1 MSKANDENKDSG
13 DYSGDYRGEYDDRVG
28 EILTSALDFFNI
40 QGCQKEEVINS
51 IKNDECAVKL
61 INKFCEDNED
71 CLFLIN
77 EKECIKVFGSILD
90 IFKKRRYEKFLIIYK
105 TPQQKI
111 LYLEM
116 NSDAEN
122 VIRRFLEIFF
132 SNFMNNNEDINS
144 STLLKEMKKKFN
156 NFLLNLRII
165 YGEIEEKLTLPYLP
179 SEVKEENVN
188 TLEEYLIHFIKC
200 YHVILRNFMNYKKR
214 DYENCGEFLN
224 YLKSKNEDI
233 NFLYNEIDK
242 ESFKKIINI
251 ILEKKKNSSYKNII
265 ENIKNEIIDHKSEV
279 ADLYTHLKPVIHFLQ
294 KLESSRQ
301 DDIERKKDFIMPIVH
316 SLSKSVDK
324 SNYLI
329 KNCKF
334 VFNFLSKVL
343 INTCNQ
349 NINTPEII
357 NSIYNCVDVLKGK
370 LYATLNFLLHFL
382 YLFKLYK
389 GKSKKLQSLHEINV
403 FFGKASALHNDRAKI
418 SDQTT
423 IQTSNKIVDQSNKES
438 TETNNEIEEECIYF
452 PSVSLYMYKLRLL
465 IDYLKIYQTY
475 MKLEKIEIPGEKG
488 KKLTEEIHNIC
499 RDFNIINEIFLDIN
513 HEILNEEETIFINK
527 YNSFESKVK
536 ELNKRLICVF
546 VYSFDNDLKKNIK
559 LLNSFL
565 ILRDIHAIEV
575 ELVRH
580 TLLLCQDLK
589 KEFVLVDNL
598 FIKNAT
604 IIENNKKVFLENS
617 FEAANVRKVDGI
629 DERDI
634 NGEEGEGRLSGSGED
649 SKVKVLS
656 TQYKEDLEENL
667 KQLNINRNSP
677 LFCEVVNLFTSL
689 LKRVEQQYFPL
700 RKIMKTLKIQNEKSD
715 EINSIYRNISEKISK
730 YISDVSK
737 EWFRETID
745 VVNNFLNENIFKIR
759 GDMFYVNFHPYIFM
773 FINNIKNFFLNN
785 LSVNDDCLNIYNKA
799 NTFKKFINI
808 LNSITKKY
816 NNVISKTL
824 DVEKE
829 LFEEKLV
836 AIKKT
841 LLRGVREL
849 KWTENHIYEYI
860 EIVDKDMSEIYNN
873 ISTLHSNIVSIL
885 NLTNSWIKKPIIEKR
900 KKHEDIYSYLN
911 TYKNNLSVLRG
922 KLSEDFK
929 SINMYIKQSYDILK
943 IKKNNSMW
951 KNYLK
956 FLNNIIIDK
965 LIELTNFLFNN
976 LYDVMKC
983 TKKDEQIFIIKI
995 NFIGNKLN
1003 MDLKLTSK
1011 KAFSVTS
1018 IFYKWIDDFMNLCSG
1033 IRRIDIKSGD
1043 YINEILLS
1051 LSVNHNKN
1059 KIKIFF
1065 ENTIEKCYKYLE
1077 SLKKY
1082 EHVWNIDIKK
1092 EFLLFKQ
1099 KNEIL
1104 LYPNYFEY
1112 NNNFQDSLKLMN
1124 INILHSF
1131 PNVVVYKKLII
1142 SLKEELVTFYH
1153 LKTYE
1158 SINFVF
1164 FYSENLVEKLINFT
1178 KQNISLYSEYLQ
1190 NFVKDAIYAINSF
1203 YENVI
1208 SNLNEI
1214 AVVEF
1219 FAKKEDGNGKNTASK
1234 RSVRSSDQSAES
1246 GPRSSISDISNVG
1259 VGVDGGAENTTEGRE
1274 KKEGVP
1280 KNDASVSENRQ
1291 SEIMNK
1297 NKDVFYNL
1305 MRNLRSVK
1313 LSRKIIPLIFQKL
1326 KEIMENLKDL
1336 DIVTKYNEVLDNIEK
1351 NKEKVEI
1358 HYNEIKEKILKYK
1371 NNEIKNI
1378 KMEIKYFKEELS
1390 KLKRHIFSNIPSS
1403 SKDIYCNP
1411 YEKLNEFRK
1420 SYEIYKDKQRY
1431 HNELEILFEIDI
1443 TVFNELDEI
1452 DIKLRDLKHLWDLVN
1467 CIIYFLEEE
1476 KKKLWKDIDVNSNI
1490 YIIDFILLY
1499 IRKNFFELKHLPI
1512 YEYIIKELKKLSS
1525 ILPLLVDLNNDCIF
1539 DRHWNIIINISGSV
1553 NNLYSKRR
1561 GLDNSNNSIL
1571 SASFNSKSGE
1581 DVVQVSGEM
1590 RSGAEDRGGASAGE
1604 LNNDELNR
1612 GGANNNETSSG
1623 VGYSYEVDEETHNSG
1638 GGMKS
1643 EEAQGVEGSHLSSRE
1658 GVNRTNSISRTNNT
1672 DSSDSGVSNK
1682 NFKIKYKELTMQGF
1696 FDLRLYKH
1704 VDAVHDV
1711 IEQAKKEKKIENKI
1725 KEINMIWKQMNF
1737 EFLKKQSYIQISN
1750 MDMILEI
1757 VDMHTSEIL
1766 FFINQKKY
1774 ILFIQETILN
1784 TQENLKKIDEV
1795 INIWRKFLNKF
1806 ERLQP
1811 IYLNSEDI
1819 HSQLPQESKMFFNI
1833 ENEYKDIIN
1842 NAYEQK
1848 NVLQVCLN
1856 EDLFYLL
1863 CKFFKNIELCE
1874 KALNDYL
1881 DQKKKTFPRFYF
1893 LSNIALLDILSNG
1906 KNPLKILP
1914 YINDVFNAIKT
1925 IEFRKENG
1933 DNSVGEVSYEQNKP
1947 FDADDG
1953 TIVVHE
1959 KESKS
1964 GEYKEYIAKGVYSI
1978 ENEHLEFLTEL
1989 NLKGNVENYLK
2000 DLENHLKITIRSI
2013 LENAKISSEILDEQN
2028 RDETMITNYISQV
2041 VCTCNQIIV
2050 TEEINKCFDEL
2061 ENGNESAFIDYKKL
2075 LIERINKLIKLV
2087 EKTEDYNI
2095 RTKLLSLIILDV
2107 HTRDV
2112 IISFIKK
2119 KISDSTSFDWQAQLK
2134 YYWMYDKK
2142 INNYTCEI
2150 KICDFKTKYL
2160 YEYIGNSG
2168 KLVITPLTDKCYI
2181 TLTQA
2186 LNLILGGAPA
2196 GPAGTGKTETTK
2208 DLSKAIGIAIFI
2220 FNCSN
2225 QMNYFNMSQI
2235 CIGLSQTGAWGC
2247 FDEFNRISIEVLSV
2261 VSTQIKCIFDAIK
2274 EKKTVFHF
2282 IDDEI
2287 VLKKTCGFFI
2297 TMNPGYAGRTELPEN
2312 LKNLFRSCSM
2322 IVPDIKFICENMLM
2336 SFGFIKANK
2345 LSYKFVELYQLCKE
2359 LLQKNIHYDWGLRA
2373 VKVVLIQAGNLKRK
2387 YSNFDEDVILMK
2399 ALKDFNIPKITHEDI
2414 PIFLGLINDLFPNV
2428 DCNIFKEEENNSQQN
2443 GDRHYKS
2450 NNPEQSYQ
2458 NISNNSSS
2466 TNQQN
2471 FSNIKKNDMSNNPLF
2486 ENNSTVVKDSKIA
2499 APEDLQH
2506 NADVVI
2512 KKDMKNEYLDS
2523 STNGAKDIKNEEE
2536 KHIYSFD
2543 DAIKI
2548 CIKEANLQI
2557 DDNFILKVK
2566 QLKDLMDVRHCVFIL
2581 GVDGSGKSS
2590 VIEMLIKSLNKI
2602 NESCLYEVINP
2613 KSIESYELYGY
2624 LTKNNE
2630 WVDGALS
2637 SIMRKMSRNI
2647 FPYNENIKHKIT
2659 LLDGNI
2665 DAEWIE
2671 SMNTVMDDNKVLTLV
2686 SNERIPFTKEMHL
2699 FFEITNMKYASPA
2712 TVSRGGVLYI
2722 NKGDISYKLF
2732 ISSWIN
2738 LLSNNIAK
2746 TEFYYLFNIFYTQNI
2761 EMLRKQCKFA
2771 FELSNLDIVKSIC
2784 NYIDYFLFKYEKYIN
2799 EVIKKI
2805 ENKQNEE
2812 NNFLNSEELNEEL
2825 SSSSTL
2831 KKDKDIADTE
2841 GGAEEP
2847 GGIDKRKKRNEQKNG
2862 QKNEKKVPL
2871 KDELVEENATQSSS
2885 NNNNNS
2891 RSNGGKNRGTLSG
2904 ENSTNTK
2911 ESALNS
2917 EDKNIINKIN
2927 YNYEIL
2933 KDYYNCFFMNAY
2945 MWVLNNLIVDDK
2957 IMNAKNT
2964 FSNNIK
2970 TNLKVKMG
2978 NDYCC
2983 NYIYNIY
2990 ENSWKHLSEYLD
3002 EDILYLQNLKWQSSE
3017 YDNDTKGYEDSQVT
3031 AEEEVD
3037 EGDEGDT
3044 DDQLGEQLVGQSD
3057 EQMDEK
3063 TNGEYS
3069 EEKEKRKRKK
3079 MKKNNKKKQQKKKKK
3094 KKSINNY
3101 IENMLPHNYDEIY
3114 INTIELIRIEK
3125 MIKYSLE
3132 RNKPILV
3139 YGNNGTGKTKC
3150 IKNNINMNIE
3160 KFTHTIISVNYYTN
3174 SFALQKIIENNVE
3187 KRNTRT
3193 YGPPNQKKHIFFL
3206 EDLNI
3211 TAKDN
3216 CDTQQTLE
3224 FLRQLLTYKLIYDR
3238 ESLDEKKF
3246 IHDILFIGTIN
3257 NNTNK
3262 FIDKRIQNKFN
3273 IINIDDISFKTFEN
3287 IYKIILKQ
3295 HLLKFDDTIKG
3306 LLNNMISFSY
3316 DLYSN
3321 ITENISFNLSNF
3333 APHYLFNLNDIHTVF
3348 YNIIK
3353 STNPDIYNNRFKMLM
3368 ILFHETQHAYIN
3380 KLISNEH
3387 INIFTQIFNKLVQQY
3402 FPFFKDDFEKH
3413 RLIFDSP
3420 SEKERVNSL
3429 SNQFIPLTS
3438 YNGKSSMGVVTEGE
3452 EADEGVA
3459 QEDIGTD
3466 NLGISSNNIINGGIT
3481 GSGSDCGSDR
3491 ASEKGKNKDVRGNGN
3506 PRLQVGNYETSKGMN
3521 SSTNKGVEREKSS
3534 GIYDLSKN
3542 IFTSFISVRNGLDK
3556 MYLNVKKF
3564 YILKEVLS
3572 EKLNEYNSTHVELP
3586 LVLFDYAIIQICK
3599 MCRILDFNVS
3609 HLMLIGF
3616 GGSGKQS
3623 LVKLSI
3629 FINSLNLLSI
3639 STNNNYD
3646 VNNFKADMQEF
3657 HLKCAI
3663 KPGNVHVLL
3672 LKEKDISDSFLPY
3685 INDLTSTG
3693 LCNDLFSKDEYLG
3706 IFSSIR
3712 NQIKYLNIGESNE
3725 DVFNYYISK
3734 IRKNFK
3740 IAITHSPISNLYR
3753 DRLIKFPSF
3762 LSNFCFIY
3770 FLPWPYEA
3778 LVNVSNRFLNDVEI
3792 NKELKKNICE
3802 HMAYVHTSTNEMNK
3816 KYLEKKNRY
3825 NYVIPKTFLEYI
3837 YFYKNLL
3844 HVKNHEIDKSVE
3856 RLNKGLLAL
3865 TSTRENVQVLKK
3877 EIEIKIT
3884 NIEEKKIEVND
3895 ILNKVKEA
3903 TEVTNKEQQIVNE
3916 EKKKTEV
3923 FTKEAIEIQ
3932 VKADKELSE
3941 ALPIMNKAK
3950 EAVNCIT
3957 KSAIQ
3962 ELKSLQNPP
3971 KECLDVTHAVLIA
3984 LKEIKNYSWKFAQK
3998 IMNNPTQFLSKLQKF
4013 DAENMDE
4020 ETVNLLTPFIEK
4032 KFFNYEMM
4040 KTKSS
4045 ACAYLALWLVN
4056 IVKYNDVY
4064 KKVKPL
4070 MDKLQEATNNKNN
4083 AQEKLDQLENK
4094 VKELT
4099 DSVEK
4104 LRKKM
4109 NEVNEE
4115 KNNVIKIYNESKD
4128 KLNRAE
4134 NLVNMLSDEYSRW
4147 SDEIAIIISN
4157 KKYIYGD
4164 CLLLSSFITYLGVF
4178 SSSFRVKLWKNL
4190 WLEHIKKSNIL
4201 INNITS
4207 PIDIMV
4213 QDIQIATW
4221 KNEKLPEDKISIEN
4235 ALIVSTCYRWPLLI
4249 DPQLQ
4254 GLKWLKVKGGDNIT
4268 CLQFNCENFIK
4279 KIKNIITKGGY
4290 LIIENISEEIDNVI
4304 DGLLNREFIKKGND
4318 TYVKI
4323 DNEEMLFNYPNAI
4336 SRISKI
4342 QSFFESTSSSN
4353 ANANANEN
4361 GNTNVNANMNTNVSA
4376 DTSVSPTSGNKNN
4389 GNTENQ
4395 DQFNSDLDMNY
4406 KNYNQKQNSQGNIN
4420 KAFSNEN
4427 LAKVN
4432 FFNLVLQT
4440 KLSNPHFKPEVNSQ
4454 CTLINFSVTC
4464 EGLEEQILA
4473 IIVNIEKPE
4482 LEKQKQILVKNRNE
4496 YKIILNN
4503 LEDEI
4508 LYQLSTVESSTIID
4522 NISLI
4527 NSLKT
4532 TKDTSIN
4539 IQRQVADSINTENE
4553 INKTRELYR
4562 TLANEASIVYFILIL
4577 MHNINYM
4584 YQYSLDSFISLLL
4597 KSIEAV
4603 HNANSVSSGGSGN
4616 NNSGNDGNDY
4626 KDASQKSS
4634 NDISSSSSSKLESF
4648 NNTDMITINRQ
4659 DNNKF
4664 YDSKSYLN
4672 DGRGENDKDDSTN
4685 GASNSIYDEHMN
4697 KLIISFRKTIYSW
4710 INRGLLEKDKLL
4722 FNCIFVFKLL
4732 EKKKIYDKD
4741 FNMDYLNFFLKPPKG
4756 KGINENPLKEWLSDD
4771 CWENILLLSKFKEFE
4786 NLSNNIHI
4794 DAQHKFKQWCSEIQP
4809 EICKLPLEWKKLNN
4823 YSFKKLLII
4832 RSLRPDRITVTLEN
4846 YIRNIL
4852 PNSEEIMEKKNSFVD
4867 TLESSYNFMV
4877 NSTPILFILTPG
4889 SDFIK
4894 YVELLGKKYK
4904 FYLNHN
4910 LHVVSLGQGQE
4921 SIALSKLELSHKE
4934 GHWIV
4939 LENIHLMAKFNLIL
4953 ENVIDKYSTEG
4964 SHPNFRCFL
4973 TSEITTNIPISILE
4987 RSIKLTNE
4995 APTGFKENLK
5005 RAFTFFSPDDYEEKD
5020 IRTKNILFSLCYF
5033 HSIIVERAKF
5043 GAEGFNIKYPF
5054 SLSDL
5059 RDSAKVL
5066 FNYLDNQNSIKV
5078 PWNDLKYIFGEIM
5091 YGGHIVNDKDMLI
5104 CKTYLNYF
5112 MKEQSLEG
5120 MQLIPFSKNIQ
5131 LFSPNNYSY
5140 DKILKYIDTQ
5150 IVVESSI
5157 LYGLN
5162 QHAEMNF
5169 RTNESIKLL
5178 KNILKLKLKE
5188 TSTFVEELTTGET
5201 IEIKTSNILSEILN
5215 EIDNVFFNVEELM
5228 KSIPDDQ
5235 ITPLQ
5240 YFLFQECTLMN
5251 TLTSVMK
5258 SSLKELSLAI
5268 KGEINMNSK
5277 IESLMNSLYKDKLP
5291 ELWKN
5296 NSYSSN
5302 RNLSSWV
5309 NNLKERITFLSDWFN
5324 DPLSTPKVFNISLL
5338 FNPNSFFSAIKQ
5350 ILSRNEKCELDK
5362 IIMQIEVTNKS
5373 LNNIHSYPKE
5383 GAYIYGLYLDGA
5395 NYDVEKNT
5403 LCDSSS
5409 KQKYFLMPVIH
5420 CKPIVSMGK
5429 IETDVYECPVYKTLS
5444 RGPTYVTNIKLKTKE
5459 SSEKW
5464 ILAGVAL
5471 ILDIADD

>member
-1 MSKANDENKDSG
+1 MNKANDLNNLDG
-13 DYSGDYRGEYDDRVG
+13 DYNEKIE
-28 EILTSALDFFNI
+28 EILVSTLEFFNI
-40 QGCQKEEVINS
+40 HGCLKEEVINN
-51 IKNDECAVKL
+51 IKNDENTIKL
-61 INKFCEDNED
+61 LNDFHSNYEE
-71 CLFLIN
+71 CLFVFH
-77 EKECIKVFGSILD
+77 EKDSIKIYDSILD
-90 IFKKRRYEKFLIIYK
+90 LFKKRKNEKFLIIYK
-105 TPQQKI
+105 TPQSNI
-111 LYLEM
+111 LFLEM
-116 NSDAEN
+116 NNDAEN
-122 VIRRFLEIFF
+122 VIRSFLEVFF
-132 SNFMNNNEDINS
+132 FNFMNKNEDINS
-144 STLLKEMKKKFN
+144 SSLLKEMKKKFN

-165 YGEIEEKLTLPYLP
+165 YGEKEEKLILPYLTFD
-179 SEVKEENVN
+179 VKEENVN
-188 TLEEYLIHFIKC
+188 NIEEYLIHFIRC
-200 YHVILRNFMNYKKR
+200 YHIILRNFMNYKKKN
-214 DYENCGEFLN
+214 YANCFEFLKC
-224 YLKSKNEDI
+224 LKNKNENI
-233 NFLYNEIDK
+233 NYLYNEIDK
-242 ESFKKIINI
+242 ENFKEIINI

-265 ENIKNEIIDHKSEV
+265 ENIKNEIIEHKSEV
-279 ADLYTHLKPVIHFLQ
+279 SDLYTHLKPVVHFLQ
-294 KLESSRQ
+294 KLENHKE
-301 DDIERKKDFIMPIVH
+301 DIEKKNKYVLPIIH
-316 SLSKSVDK
+316 ALSISIEK

-343 INTCNQ
+343 INSCNQ
-349 NINTPEII
+349 NISTQEII
-357 NSIYNCVDVLKGK
+357 NSIYNCVDILKSK
-370 LYATLNFLLHFL
+370 LYSILNFLLNFL

-389 GKSKKLQSLHEINV
+389 EKNKKLQSLYESNINFNDEKQIMEINNI
-403 FFGKASALHNDRAKI
+403 K
-418 SDQTT
+418 
-423 IQTSNKIVDQSNKES
+423 
-438 TETNNEIEEECIYF
+438 NEIEEENIYF
-452 PSVSLYMYKLRLL
+452 PSVSLYMYKLKLL
-465 IDYLKIYQTY
+465 IEYLKIYQTY

-488 KKLTEEIHNIC
+488 KKLTEEIHNIS
-499 RDFNIINEIFLDIN
+499 RDFNIINEAFLDLN
-513 HEILNEEETIFINK
+513 HEILNEEENIFINK
-527 YNSFESKVK
+527 YNSFECKVK

-575 ELVRH
+575 ELIRH
-580 TLLLCQDLK
+580 TSLLCQDLK
-589 KEFVLVDNL
+589 KEFILVDNL
-598 FIKNAT
+598 FIKNKT
-604 IIENNKKVFLENS
+604 IIENNKKMFLENS
-617 FEAANVRKVDGI
+617 CQTRNHSFNNDDQKDYIKENQENFNINENDKTNVLVEKRVN
-629 DERDI
+629 E
-634 NGEEGEGRLSGSGED
+634 N
-649 SKVKVLS
+649 
-656 TQYKEDLEENL
+656 KEDFEDNL
-667 KQLNINRNSP
+667 KNLSINKNSP
-677 LFCEVVNLFTSL
+677 LFCEVINLFTSL
-689 LKRVEQQYFPL
+689 LKRIEQQYFPL
-700 RKIMKTLKIQNEKSD
+700 RKIMKILKFQNEKTD
-715 EINSIYRNISEKISK
+715 EINSLYKNISEKISR
-730 YISDVSK
+730 YISEVSK
-737 EWFRETID
+737 EWFTETID
-745 VVNNFLNENIFKIR
+745 VVNNFLNESIFKIKS
-759 GDMFYVNFHPYIFM
+759 DKFYVNFHPYIFM

-785 LSVNDDCLNIYNKA
+785 LTVNEDCLNIYNKA

-808 LNSITKKY
+808 LNNITKKY
-816 NNVISKTL
+816 NSVITKTL
-824 DVEKE
+824 DVEKN
-829 LFEEKLV
+829 LFEEKID
-836 AIKKT
+836 AIKNT
-841 LLRGVREL
+841 LLKGVKEL
-849 KWTENHIYEYI
+849 KWSEDNIYEYI
-860 EIVDKDMSEIYNN
+860 ESVDKDMSDIYNN
-873 ISTLHSNIVSIL
+873 ISILHNNIVSIL
-885 NLTNSWIKKPIIEKR
+885 NLTNSWLKKPIIEKR
-900 KKHEDIYSYLN
+900 KKHEDIYNYLN
-911 TYKNNLSVLRG
+911 SYKNNLSLLKG
-922 KLSEDFK
+922 KLNDDFK
-929 SINMYIKQSYDILK
+929 SININIKQSYDILK
-943 IKKNNSMW
+943 IKKNNVMW

-976 LYDVMKC
+976 LYEVMKFN
-983 TKKDEQIFIIKI
+983 KKDEQLFTIKI
-995 NFIGNKLN
+995 NFIENKLN
-1003 MDLKLTSK
+1003 LDLKLRSTKSFCITSM
-1011 KAFSVTS
+1011 
-1018 IFYKWIDDFMNLCSG
+1018 FYKWIDDFMNLCSG
-1033 IRRIDIKSGD
+1033 IKRIDIKSGD

-1051 LSVNHNKN
+1051 LSVNSNKN
-1059 KIKIFF
+1059 KIETFF
-1065 ENTIEKCYKYLE
+1065 ENTIEKSYEYLE

-1082 EHVWNIDIKK
+1082 EYIWKIDIKK

-1099 KNEIL
+1099 KNEIS

-1112 NNNFQDSLKLMN
+1112 NNNFQDSLKLIN
-1124 INILHSF
+1124 INIPHLF
-1131 PNVVVYKKLII
+1131 PNVHSYKKLIL
-1142 SLKEELVTFYH
+1142 SLKEELNNFYH

-1158 SINFVF
+1158 AINFIS
-1164 FYSENLVEKLINFT
+1164 FYSENLVERLISFT
-1178 KQNISLYSEYLQ
+1178 KKNISLYCEYLQ
-1190 NFVKDAIYAINSF
+1190 NFVKDVIYSINSF

-1208 SNLNEI
+1208 SNLNEVEI
-1214 AVVEF
+1214 VEF
-1219 FAKKEDGNGKNTASK
+1219 FSKKVDNKN
-1234 RSVRSSDQSAES
+1234 
-1246 GPRSSISDISNVG
+1246 ISNK
-1259 VGVDGGAENTTEGRE
+1259 DE
-1274 KKEGVP
+1274 KHNRNNMEKDDNINPIKEE
-1280 KNDASVSENRQ
+1280 KNID
-1291 SEIMNK
+1291 MNK
-1297 NKDVFYNL
+1297 KKDIFYNL

-1313 LSRKIIPLIFQKL
+1313 LSRKIVPLIFQKI

-1336 DIVTKYNEVLDNIEK
+1336 DIVIKYNDVLDNIEK
-1351 NKEKVEI
+1351 NKEKVEVQ
-1358 HYNEIKEKILKYK
+1358 YNEIKEKILKYK

-1378 KMEIKYFKEELS
+1378 KIEIKNFKEELS
-1390 KLKRHIFSNIPSS
+1390 NLKKHIFKNIPSTP
-1403 SKDIYCNP
+1403 KDIYNSP
-1411 YEKLNEFRK
+1411 YEKINDFRK
-1420 SYEIYKDKQRY
+1420 SFQIYKEKQKY

-1443 TVFNELDEI
+1443 TVFDELEEI
-1452 DIKLRDLKHLWDLVN
+1452 DLKLRDLKYLWDLTNSV
-1467 CIIYFLEEE
+1467 IFFIE
-1476 KKKLWKDIDVNSNI
+1476 KEKQKLWKDIDVNSNI

-1499 IRKNFFELKHLPI
+1499 IRKKFFDLKHLPI

-1553 NNLYSKRR
+1553 NNLYSKKKE
-1561 GLDNSNNSIL
+1561 NNSISL
-1571 SASFNSKSGE
+1571 S
-1581 DVVQVSGEM
+1581 M
-1590 RSGAEDRGGASAGE
+1590 
-1604 LNNDELNR
+1604 
-1612 GGANNNETSSG
+1612 
-1623 VGYSYEVDEETHNSG
+1623 ETHNTDKNEIEING
-1638 GGMKS
+1638 EDNNGNTNDNEKS
-1643 EEAQGVEGSHLSSRE
+1643 
-1658 GVNRTNSISRTNNT
+1658 INN
-1672 DSSDSGVSNK
+1672 DILINK
-1682 NFKIKYKELTMQGF
+1682 NFKIKYKELTLQEF
-1696 FDLRLYKH
+1696 FDLKLYKH

-1711 IEQAKKEKKIENKI
+1711 IEQAKKERKIENKI
-1725 KEINMIWKQMNF
+1725 KEINIIWKQMNF
-1737 EFLKKQSYIQISN
+1737 EFLKKNNYIQITN

-1757 VDMHTSEIL
+1757 VDVHTSEIL

-1833 ENEYKDIIN
+1833 ENEYKEIIQS
-1842 NAYEQK
+1842 ASEQK

-1863 CKFFKNIELCE
+1863 SKFFKNIELCE

-1881 DQKKKTFPRFYF
+1881 DQKKKAFPRFYF

-1925 IEFRKENG
+1925 IEFNKDNINEGTNKEDNNGEMFENELLKNNDKIEKIEDENEQKENSMKQDYE
-1933 DNSVGEVSYEQNKP
+1933 DNNEIKNKLNKKKN
-1947 FDADDG
+1947 DNNNNN
-1953 TIVVHE
+1953 E
-1959 KESKS
+1959 C
-1964 GEYKEYIAKGVYSI
+1964 KEYVAKGVYSI
-1978 ENEHLEFLTEL
+1978 ENEHLEFLNEL
-1989 NLKGNVENYLK
+1989 TLKGNVENYLK

-2013 LENAKISSEILDEQN
+2013 LENAKINSENLDEHN
-2028 RDETMITNYISQV
+2028 RDETMISKYISQV
-2041 VCTCNQIIV
+2041 VCTCNQIVV

-2061 ENGNESAFIDYKKL
+2061 ENGNESAFVDYKKI

-2134 YYWMYDKK
+2134 YYWVYDKK

-2274 EKKTVFHF
+2274 EKKTMFHF

-2387 YSNFDEDVILMK
+2387 FSNFDEEVILMK

-2428 DCNIFKEEENNSQQN
+2428 NCNIFEEEKCQQN
-2443 GDRHYKS
+2443 SEKYKS
-2450 NNPEQSYQ
+2450 NPTQSF
-2458 NISNNSSS
+2458 NN
-2466 TNQQN
+2466 QN
-2471 FSNIKKNDMSNNPLF
+2471 FKKNELSNEHF
-2486 ENNSTVVKDSKIA
+2486 SENNNDVKDSQNYNLEHSQYNDTKR
-2499 APEDLQH
+2499 D
-2506 NADVVI
+2506 D
-2512 KKDMKNEYLDS
+2512 KKDYNLGDSKNENFDDS
-2523 STNGAKDIKNEEE
+2523 KKYSELKDEQSQGNI
-2536 KHIYSFD
+2536 IYSFD

-2548 CIKEANLQI
+2548 CLKESNLQI

-2581 GVDGSGKSS
+2581 GEDGCGKSS
-2590 VIEMLIKSLNKI
+2590 VIDILIRSLNKI
-2602 NESCLYEVINP
+2602 EESCLYEIINP

-2630 WVDGALS
+2630 WIDGSLS

-2647 FPYNENIKHKIT
+2647 TPYNENIKHKII

-2712 TVSRGGVLYI
+2712 TVSRGGVLFI

-2738 LLSNNIAK
+2738 LLNNNIAK
-2746 TEFYYLFNIFYTQNI
+2746 TEFYYLFNIFYAQNI

-2799 EVIKKI
+2799 EVIRKI
-2805 ENKQNEE
+2805 ESKQNEE
-2812 NNFLNSEELNEEL
+2812 NNFLNNEDANEVLCNASNSKTKRGDKNIEEEEKEEKRDFEKTDSLNEKNRSDKIFCKEELKL
-2825 SSSSTL
+2825 
-2831 KKDKDIADTE
+2831 
-2841 GGAEEP
+2841 
-2847 GGIDKRKKRNEQKNG
+2847 
-2862 QKNEKKVPL
+2862 
-2871 KDELVEENATQSSS
+2871 
-2885 NNNNNS
+2885 NNNNS
-2891 RSNGGKNRGTLSG
+2891 KNIDDSKIKDT
-2904 ENSTNTK
+2904 
-2911 ESALNS
+2911 ALNN
-2917 EDKNIINKIN
+2917 EEKNIVNKIN

-2933 KDYYNCFFMNAY
+2933 KDYYNCFFMNSY

-2957 IMNAKNT
+2957 IMNSKNI

-2970 TNLKVKMG
+2970 SNLKVKMG

-3002 EDILYLQNLKWQSSE
+3002 EDILFLQKIKWNFNESE
-3017 YDNDTKGYEDSQVT
+3017 
-3031 AEEEVD
+3031 
-3037 EGDEGDT
+3037 
-3044 DDQLGEQLVGQSD
+3044 
-3057 EQMDEK
+3057 
-3063 TNGEYS
+3063 S
-3069 EEKEKRKRKK
+3069 EEKCYENQIVIEEEEKEGEENREDVEGEKEEEEEEEEDEDEDEDEYEDGVKEEKKREKK
-3079 MKKNNKKKQQKKKKK
+3079 RGHKKSKKKRKK

-3101 IENMLPHNYDEIY
+3101 IENMLPHNYDDIY

-3125 MIKYSLE
+3125 MIKYCLD
-3132 RNKPILV
+3132 RNKAILV

-3150 IKNNINMNIE
+3150 IKNNLNMNIE
-3160 KFTHTIISVNYYTN
+3160 KFTHTIISINYYTN
-3174 SFALQKIIENNVE
+3174 SFVLQKIIENNVE
-3187 KRNTRT
+3187 KRNTRI

-3238 ESLDEKKF
+3238 DNLDEKKF
-3246 IHDILFIGTIN
+3246 IHDISFIGTIN

-3273 IINIDDISFKTFEN
+3273 IINIDDISIKTFEN

-3295 HLLKFDDTIKG
+3295 HLLKFDDSIKG
-3306 LLNNMISFSY
+3306 LLNNIISFSY
-3316 DLYSN
+3316 DLYNS

-3333 APHYLFNLNDIHTVF
+3333 APHYLFNLNDIHTIF
-3348 YNIIK
+3348 YNVIK
-3353 STNPDIYNNRFKMLM
+3353 CTNPDIYNNAFKFLM
-3368 ILFHETQHAYIN
+3368 IIFHETQHAYIN
-3380 KLISNEH
+3380 KLISNDH
-3387 INIFTQIFNKLVQQY
+3387 INIFTQIFNKQVLQY

-3413 RLIFDSP
+3413 KETFDAINEKDNINSTHKIYSP
-3420 SEKERVNSL
+3420 S
-3429 SNQFIPLTS
+3429 
-3438 YNGKSSMGVVTEGE
+3438 YNDNINE
-3452 EADEGVA
+3452 E
-3459 QEDIGTD
+3459 
-3466 NLGISSNNIINGGIT
+3466 NKN
-3481 GSGSDCGSDR
+3481 
-3491 ASEKGKNKDVRGNGN
+3491 NKDVNGN
-3506 PRLQVGNYETSKGMN
+3506 DNFDNIDNLNNKIDGNINN
-3521 SSTNKGVEREKSS
+3521 SINDNVNNSNNNSNDNTKEKEKQL
-3534 GIYDLSKN
+3534 IYDLNKN
-3542 IFTSFISVRNGLDK
+3542 IFTSFISIRNGLDK

-3564 YILKEVLS
+3564 YQLKEVLT
-3572 EKLNEYNSTHVELP
+3572 EKLNEYNTTHVELP

-3599 MCRILDFNVS
+3599 ICRILDFNIS

-3623 LVKLSI
+3623 LLKLSI
-3629 FINSLNLLSI
+3629 FINSLNLLNI
-3639 STNNNYD
+3639 STNNKYD
-3646 VNNFKADMQEF
+3646 VNNFKSDLQEF

-3672 LKEKDISDSFLPY
+3672 LKEKDILDSFLPY

-3693 LCNDLFSKDEYLG
+3693 LCNNLFTKDEYLG

-3725 DVFNYYISK
+3725 DVFNYYINK

-3762 LSNFCFIY
+3762 LSNFSFIY

-3778 LVNVSNRFLNDVEI
+3778 LVNVANKFLNDVEI
-3792 NKELKKNICE
+3792 NDELKKKICE
-3802 HMAYVHTSTNEMNK
+3802 HMAFVHTSTNEMNK
-3816 KYLEKKNRY
+3816 KYLKQKNRY

-3844 HVKNHEIDKSVE
+3844 SVKNFEIEKSVE

-3865 TSTRENVQVLKK
+3865 TSTRENVEVLKK

-3916 EKKKTEV
+3916 EKKKTEI

-3932 VKADKELSE
+3932 LKADKELSE

-3950 EAVNCIT
+3950 DAVNCIT

-4020 ETVNLLTPFIEK
+4020 ETVNLLTPFIQK

-4056 IVKYNDVY
+4056 IVKYNEVY

-4070 MDKLQEATNNKNN
+4070 MDKLQEATNNKNK

-4104 LRKKM
+4104 LRRKM

-4147 SDEIAIIISN
+4147 SDEISIINSN
-4157 KKYIYGD
+4157 KKFIYGD

-4178 SSSFRVKLWKNL
+4178 SSSFRINLWKKL
-4190 WLEHIKKSNIL
+4190 WLEHIKNSNIL

-4254 GLKWLKVKGGDNIT
+4254 GLKWLKVKGGNNIT

-4279 KIKNIITKGGY
+4279 KVKNVILKGGY
-4290 LIIENISEEIDNVI
+4290 LIIENINEEIDNVI
-4304 DGLLNREFIKKGND
+4304 DSLLNREFIKKGND
-4318 TYVKI
+4318 TFIKI
-4323 DNEEMLFNYPNAI
+4323 DNEEMPFNFPNAI

-4342 QSFFESTSSSN
+4342 KSFFEN
-4353 ANANANEN
+4353 
-4361 GNTNVNANMNTNVSA
+4361 NTNNNVS
-4376 DTSVSPTSGNKNN
+4376 NKNN
-4389 GNTENQ
+4389 ASENHNN
-4395 DQFNSDLDMNY
+4395 FCNELDMN
-4406 KNYNQKQNSQGNIN
+4406 KNYLKHNFQNIN

-4427 LAKVN
+4427 VVKVN
-4432 FFNLVLQT
+4432 FFNLILQT

-4508 LYQLSTVESSTIID
+4508 LYQLSTVDSTTIID

-4539 IQRQVADSINTENE
+4539 IQRQVEDSIKTESE

-4584 YQYSLDSFISLLL
+4584 YQYSLDSFINLLL

-4603 HNANSVSSGGSGN
+4603 HNSNNEKNNINDSNNKTDAFN
-4616 NNSGNDGNDY
+4616 NNDL
-4626 KDASQKSS
+4626 A
-4634 NDISSSSSSKLESF
+4634 LE
-4648 NNTDMITINRQ
+4648 RQ
-4659 DNNKF
+4659 DNY
-4664 YDSKSYLN
+4664 YDSKIFFNNSVEDN
-4672 DGRGENDKDDSTN
+4672 KDNNEENN
-4685 GASNSIYDEHMN
+4685 IYDEHMN

-4732 EKKKIYDKD
+4732 EKKKIFDKD
-4741 FNMDYLNFFLKPPKG
+4741 FNMDYLNFFLKPPRSE
-4756 KGINENPLKEWLSDD
+4756 NVSENPLKEWLSDD

-4786 NLSNNIHI
+4786 NLSTNIHI

-4832 RSLRPDRITVTLEN
+4832 RCLRPDRITVTLEN
-4846 YIRNIL
+4846 YIKNIL
-4852 PNSEEIMEKKNSFVD
+4852 PNSEEIMERNNSFVD

-4904 FYLNHN
+4904 FYLNNN

-5005 RAFTFFSPDDYEEKD
+5005 RAFTFFSSDDYEEKD
-5020 IRTKNILFSLCYF
+5020 LRTKNILFSLCYF

-5091 YGGHIVNDKDMLI
+5091 YGGHIVNDKDMLV

-5112 MKEQSLEG
+5112 MREQSLEG

-5150 IVVESSI
+5150 IVYESSI

-5201 IEIKTSNILSEILN
+5201 MENKTSNILSEILS
-5215 EIDNVFFNVEELM
+5215 EIDSVFFNVEELM

-5235 ITPLQ
+5235 LTPLQ

-5251 TLTSVMK
+5251 SLTSVMK
-5258 SSLKELSLAI
+5258 NSLKELSLAI
-5268 KGEINMNSK
+5268 KGEINMTSK

-5309 NNLKERITFLSDWFN
+5309 NNLKERISFLTDWFN
-5324 DPLSTPKVFNISLL
+5324 DPLLTPKVFNISLL

-5362 IIMQIEVTNKS
+5362 IIMQIEVTNKT

-5420 CKPIVSMGK
+5420 CKPIISMGK
-5429 IETDVYECPVYKTLS
+5429 IDTDVYECPVYKTLS
-5444 RGPTYVTNIKLKTKE
+5444 RGNTYVTNIKLKTKE
-5459 SSEKW
+5459 SPDKW

>member
-1 MSKANDENKDSG
+1 MVIGGDGPNGGSVDYDERAEEVVLG
-13 DYSGDYRGEYDDRVG
+13 
-28 EILTSALDFFNI
+28 ALDYFNI
-40 QGCQKEEVINS
+40 GGCLREEAVNS
-51 IKNDECAVKL
+51 IKSDEDTIKLLGSFFQNDDEY
-61 INKFCEDNED
+61 
-71 CLFLIN
+71 LFVFN
-77 EKECIKVFGSILD
+77 EKDGIKFYGSILD
-90 IFKKRRYEKFLIIYK
+90 LYKRRKSETFLIIYR
-105 TPQQKI
+105 TPQKKV
-111 LYLEM
+111 LFLEM
-116 NSDAEN
+116 NNDAEN
-122 VIRRFLEIFF
+122 VVRRFLEIFF
-132 SNFMNNNEDINS
+132 SSFMNKNEEINS
-144 STLLKEMKKKFN
+144 SSLLKEMKKKFN
-156 NFLLNLRII
+156 NFFLNLRII
-165 YGEIEEKLTLPYLP
+165 YGEIEEKLTLPNLP
-179 SEVKEENVN
+179 SEVKEVKEENIN
-188 TLEEYLIHFIKC
+188 TVEEYLIHFIKC
-200 YHVILRNFMNYKKR
+200 YHIILRSFMNYKKKNY
-214 DYENCGEFLN
+214 DNCCEFLLCLQN
-224 YLKSKNEDI
+224 KNRDI
-233 NFLYNEIDK
+233 EFLFNEINK
-242 ESFKKIINI
+242 ESFKEIINI

-265 ENIKNEIIDHKSEV
+265 ENIKNEIIEHKSEV
-279 ADLYTHLKPVIHFLQ
+279 LDLYTHLKPVVHFLQ
-294 KLESSRQ
+294 KLECSKH
-301 DDIERKKDFIMPIVH
+301 ENVEEKNVYLLPIVH
-316 SLSKSVDK
+316 SLSISIEKSEH
-324 SNYLI
+324 LI

-343 INTCNQ
+343 INSCNQ
-349 NINTPEII
+349 NINTPDII
-357 NSIYNCVDVLKGK
+357 NSIYNCVDVLKSK
-370 LYATLNFLLHFL
+370 LYATLNFLLSFL
-382 YLFKLYK
+382 YLFKFYRAKNAKLQTLQSMHESNVRLYK
-389 GKSKKLQSLHEINV
+389 VSTVQVVEQSI
-403 FFGKASALHNDRAKI
+403 GR
-418 SDQTT
+418 
-423 IQTSNKIVDQSNKES
+423 ES
-438 TETNNEIEEECIYF
+438 HIGESHAEIEEECGFF
-452 PSVSLYMYKLRLL
+452 PPVSRYVYKLNML
-465 IDYLKIYQTY
+465 IEYLKIYQTY

-488 KKLTEEIHNIC
+488 KKLTEEIHSISK
-499 RDFNIINEIFLDIN
+499 DFNIINEAFLNIN
-513 HEILNEEETIFINK
+513 HEILNEEENIFINK
-527 YNSFESKVK
+527 YNHFENKVK
-536 ELNKRLICVF
+536 ELNKRLLCVF

-565 ILRDIHAIEV
+565 ILRDIHTIEV

-580 TLLLCQDLK
+580 ASLLCQDLK
-589 KEFVLVDNL
+589 KEFILVDNL
-598 FIKNAT
+598 FIKNTT
-604 IIENNKKVFLENS
+604 IIENNKKMFLENS
-617 FEAANVRKVDGI
+617 FEEKEIGNDQPEK
-629 DERDI
+629 E
-634 NGEEGEGRLSGSGED
+634 NGMIMMEQNGKELLPRREDDFED
-649 SKVKVLS
+649 SL
-656 TQYKEDLEENL
+656 KE
-667 KQLNINRNSP
+667 LNINRNAP

-689 LKRVEQQYFPL
+689 LKRIEQQYFPL
-700 RKIMKTLKIQNEKSD
+700 RKIMKILKIKNDKSE
-715 EINSIYRNISEKISK
+715 EINTLYRSISEKISK
-730 YISDVSK
+730 YISEMSK

-745 VVNNFLNENIFKIR
+745 VVNNFLNENIFKIKS
-759 GDMFYVNFHPYIFM
+759 GIFYVNFHPYIFM
-773 FINNIKNFFLNN
+773 FINNVKNFFLNN
-785 LSVNDDCLNIYNKA
+785 LMVNDECLKIYNKA
-799 NTFKKFINI
+799 NTFKRFINI
-808 LNSITKKY
+808 LNNITKKY
-816 NNVISKTL
+816 NNVVMKTL
-824 DVEKE
+824 DVEKD

-836 AIKKT
+836 MVKNM
-841 LLRGVREL
+841 LLRGVNEL
-849 KWTENHIYEYI
+849 KWTHENIYEYI
-860 EIVDKDMSEIYNN
+860 ESMDKDMSDVYTN
-873 ISTLHSNIVSIL
+873 ICTLHSNIAYIF
-885 NLTNSWIKKPIIEKR
+885 NLTKGWLKKPIIERR
-900 KKHEDIYSYLN
+900 KKSEDIYNYLN
-911 TYKNNLSVLRG
+911 GYKNSMSLLKGRLN
-922 KLSEDFK
+922 EDFK
-929 SINMYIKQSYDILK
+929 NINSKIKQSYDALK
-943 IKKNNSMW
+943 IKKNNLMW

-956 FLNNIIIDK
+956 FLNNIIMDN
-965 LIELTNFLFNN
+965 LIELTNYLFNN
-976 LYDVMKC
+976 LYEVMKC
-983 TKKDEQIFIIKI
+983 TKKDEQLFCIKI
-995 NFIGNKLN
+995 NFVDNKLN
-1003 MDLKLTSK
+1003 LDLKLRSK
-1011 KAFSVTS
+1011 KSFSVTS
-1018 IFYKWIDDFMNLCSG
+1018 IFYKWIDDFINLCSS

-1051 LSVNHNKN
+1051 LSVNYNKKKVEN
-1059 KIKIFF
+1059 FF
-1065 ENTIEKCYKYLE
+1065 EDTIEKSYEYLQ
-1077 SLKKY
+1077 SFKKY
-1082 EHVWNIDIKK
+1082 EHVWKRDIQA
-1092 EFLLFKQ
+1092 EFLLFKE
-1099 KNEIL
+1099 KNELIL
-1104 LYPNYFEY
+1104 
-1112 NNNFQDSLKLMN
+1112 
-1124 INILHSF
+1124 
-1131 PNVVVYKKLII
+1131 
-1142 SLKEELVTFYH
+1142 SLKEELNNFYH

-1158 SINFVF
+1158 CIHFVS
-1164 FYSENLVEKLINFT
+1164 FYSENIVECLINFT
-1178 KQNISLYSEYLQ
+1178 KNNISLYTEYLQ
-1190 NFVKDAIYAINSF
+1190 NFVKDVIYSVNTF
-1203 YENVI
+1203 YEDVI
-1208 SNLNEI
+1208 NNLKEI
-1214 AVVEF
+1214 GVSEF
-1219 FAKKEDGNGKNTASK
+1219 FGKKGEESGKNGILSKDGKSASL
-1234 RSVRSSDQSAES
+1234 SYNNGNNVGFTPNVRSSVVE
-1246 GPRSSISDISNVG
+1246 IHDIG
-1259 VGVDGGAENTTEGRE
+1259 GGADRDNFGGVEG
-1274 KKEGVP
+1274 KDVP
-1280 KNDASVSENRQ
+1280 KSD
-1291 SEIMNK
+1291 K
-1297 NKDVFYNL
+1297 KDVFYNL

-1313 LSRKIIPLIFQKL
+1313 LSKKIIPLIFQKV
-1326 KEIMENLKDL
+1326 KEIMEKLKEL
-1336 DIVTKYNEVLDNIEK
+1336 DIVIKHNDVLENVEK

-1358 HYNEIKEKILKYK
+1358 QYNEIKEKIIKYK
-1371 NNEIKNI
+1371 NKEIKNI
-1378 KMEIKYFKEELS
+1378 KMEIQHFREELS
-1390 KLKRHIFSNIPSS
+1390 KLKKHIFQNIPSTP
-1403 SKDIYCNP
+1403 KDIYNSP
-1411 YEKLNEFRK
+1411 YEKINDFRK
-1420 SYEIYKDKQRY
+1420 SFQIYKDKQKY
-1431 HNELEILFEIDI
+1431 LNELEILFEIDI
-1443 TVFNELDEI
+1443 TIFEELHEI
-1452 DIKLRDLKHLWDLVN
+1452 DVKLRDLKHLWDLVN
-1467 CIIYFLEEE
+1467 SIIFFIEEE
-1476 KKKLWKDIDVNSNI
+1476 KKKRWKDIDVNSNI
-1490 YIIDFILLY
+1490 YIIDFVLLY
-1499 IRKNFFELKHLPI
+1499 IRKNFTELKHFSI
-1512 YEYIIKELKKLSS
+1512 YEYVIKELKKLSS

-1553 NNLYSKRR
+1553 DSLHSK
-1561 GLDNSNNSIL
+1561 GGGDP
-1571 SASFNSKSGE
+1571 SG
-1581 DVVQVSGEM
+1581 
-1590 RSGAEDRGGASAGE
+1590 
-1604 LNNDELNR
+1604 
-1612 GGANNNETSSG
+1612 SSVAI
-1623 VGYSYEVDEETHNSG
+1623 VGCASG
-1638 GGMKS
+1638 GEEGDEGM
-1643 EEAQGVEGSHLSSRE
+1643 GSARAPLRAGSQ
-1658 GVNRTNSISRTNNT
+1658 V
-1672 DSSDSGVSNK
+1672 NK
-1682 NFKIKYKELTMQGF
+1682 NFKIKYKELTLQEF
-1696 FDLRLYKH
+1696 FDLKLYKH

-1725 KEINMIWKQMNF
+1725 KEINVIWKDMTF
-1737 EFLKKQSYIQISN
+1737 EFVRKNTYIQITN

-1757 VDMHTSEIL
+1757 VDVHTSEIL

-1795 INIWRKFLNKF
+1795 INIWRKFLSKF

-1819 HSQLPQESKMFFNI
+1819 HSQLPQESKMFFTI
-1833 ENEYKDIIN
+1833 ENEYKEIIQST
-1842 NAYEQK
+1842 YEQK
-1848 NVLQVCLN
+1848 NVLQICLN
-1856 EDLFYLL
+1856 EELFYLL
-1863 CKFFKNIELCE
+1863 SKFFKNIELCE

-1881 DQKKKTFPRFYF
+1881 DQKKKAFPRFYF

-1925 IEFRKENG
+1925 IEFDQGGEQAAEKKGEEENQEERQVHGQAQG
-1933 DNSVGEVSYEQNKP
+1933 DVLTEG
-1947 FDADDG
+1947 G
-1953 TIVVHE
+1953 R
-1959 KESKS
+1959 
-1964 GEYKEYIAKGVYSI
+1964 EYVARGVYSI
-1978 ENEHLEFLTEL
+1978 ENEHLQFLSKLT
-1989 NLKGNVENYLK
+1989 LKGNVEGYLK
-2000 DLENHLKITIRSI
+2000 DLENHLKVTIRSI
-2013 LENAKISSEILDEQN
+2013 LENAKILAENLDEQN
-2028 RDETMITNYISQV
+2028 RDETMIGNYISQV
-2041 VCTCNQIIV
+2041 VCTCNQICV

-2061 ENGNESAFIDYKKL
+2061 ENGNESAFLDYKKV
-2075 LIERINKLIKLV
+2075 LIERINKLIKMV
-2087 EKTEDYNI
+2087 EKTENYNT

-2112 IISFIKK
+2112 IISFVKK

-2134 YYWMYDKK
+2134 YYWIYDKK

-2150 KICDFKTKYL
+2150 KLCDFKTKYL

-2274 EKKTVFHF
+2274 DKKTIFHF

-2359 LLQKNIHYDWGLRA
+2359 LLQKSTHYDWGLRA

-2387 YSNFDEDVILMK
+2387 YSNFDEEVILMK

-2414 PIFLGLINDLFPNV
+2414 PIFLGLVNDLFPNV
-2428 DCNIFKEEENNSQQN
+2428 NCNVFMEDVTTVQRNTEKPVTNSTKICTSQVQNCTTFRKEDQMNGHNSLAGKENQWVVAGVRG
-2443 GDRHYKS
+2443 GDS
-2450 NNPEQSYQ
+2450 S
-2458 NISNNSSS
+2458 NISQVINPSG
-2466 TNQQN
+2466 
-2471 FSNIKKNDMSNNPLF
+2471 NDEGMNKMNGEDDLKDNRRLSCVESLQKGK
-2486 ENNSTVVKDSKIA
+2486 ENGI
-2499 APEDLQH
+2499 H
-2506 NADVVI
+2506 C
-2512 KKDMKNEYLDS
+2512 
-2523 STNGAKDIKNEEE
+2523 
-2536 KHIYSFD
+2536 FD
-2543 DAIKI
+2543 DAIRV
-2548 CIKEANLQI
+2548 CLKEYNLQI
-2557 DDNFILKVK
+2557 DDNFISKVK

-2581 GVDGSGKSS
+2581 GEDGCGKST

-2602 NESCLYEVINP
+2602 EESCLHEIINP

-2647 FPYNENIKHKIT
+2647 SPYNENIKHKII

-2722 NKGDISYKLF
+2722 NKGDISYRLF

-2738 LLSNNIAK
+2738 LLNNNIAK
-2746 TEFYYLFNIFYTQNI
+2746 TEFYYLFNIFYEQNM

-2771 FELSNLDIVKSIC
+2771 FNLSNLDIVKSIC
-2784 NYIDYFLFKYEKYIN
+2784 SYIDYFLVKYEKYIS

-2812 NNFLNSEELNEEL
+2812 NSLF
-2825 SSSSTL
+2825 
-2831 KKDKDIADTE
+2831 
-2841 GGAEEP
+2841 GGE
-2847 GGIDKRKKRNEQKNG
+2847 IHSG
-2862 QKNEKKVPL
+2862 QASIPP
-2871 KDELVEENATQSSS
+2871 QSSPPRTTQEQ
-2885 NNNNNS
+2885 NVERQWKEAEDAKGNS
-2891 RSNGGKNRGTLSG
+2891 LRVPRGGSASEQEVSKKNPNLKNLSEGAKGTDGIMVSG
-2904 ENSTNTK
+2904 E
-2911 ESALNS
+2911 E
-2917 EDKNIINKIN
+2917 KNIVNKIN
-2927 YNYEIL
+2927 YNYEAL
-2933 KDYYNCFFMNAY
+2933 KDYYNCFFMNSY
-2945 MWVLNNLIVDDK
+2945 MWVLNNLIIDDK
-2957 IMNAKNT
+2957 IMNAKNV

-2978 NDYCC
+2978 SDYCC
-2983 NYIYNIY
+2983 NYIYNVY

-3002 EDILYLQNLKWQSSE
+3002 EDVLFLQRLKWNFDEVEGGEKAYQGGGE
-3017 YDNDTKGYEDSQVT
+3017 EMDELELG
-3031 AEEEVD
+3031 EEEEAGEEEDGGEDMSNLADKRASSGDDVD
-3037 EGDEGDT
+3037 TG
-3044 DDQLGEQLVGQSD
+3044 
-3057 EQMDEK
+3057 
-3063 TNGEYS
+3063 
-3069 EEKEKRKRKK
+3069 KEKQRE
-3079 MKKNNKKKQQKKKKK
+3079 KKKKK
-3094 KKSINNY
+3094 KKRAASNY
-3101 IENMLPHNYDEIY
+3101 VESMLPHKYDEIY
-3114 INTIELIRIEK
+3114 INTIELLRVEK

-3150 IKNNINMNIE
+3150 IKNNINMNID
-3160 KFTHTIISVNYYTN
+3160 KFTHTVISINYYTN
-3174 SFALQKIIENNVE
+3174 SFVLQKIIENNVE

-3238 ESLDEKKF
+3238 DNLDEKKY
-3246 IHDILFIGTIN
+3246 IHDISFIGTIN

-3262 FIDKRIQNKFN
+3262 LIDKRIQNKFN
-3273 IINIDDISFKTFEN
+3273 LINIDDISMKTFEN
-3287 IYKIILKQ
+3287 VYKVIIKQ

-3306 LLNNMISFSY
+3306 LLNPIISFSY

-3321 ITENISFNLSNF
+3321 ITENIAFNLSNL
-3333 APHYLFNLNDIHTVF
+3333 APHYLFNLNDIHTIF
-3348 YNIIK
+3348 YNVIK
-3353 STNPDIYNNRFKMLM
+3353 YTNPDIYNNAFKFLM
-3368 ILFHETQHAYIN
+3368 IVFHETQHAYIN
-3380 KLISNEH
+3380 KMISDEH
-3387 INIFTQIFNKLVQQY
+3387 IHIFTQLFNRLLVQY
-3402 FPFFKDDFEKH
+3402 FPSFKDDFDKH
-3413 RLIFDSP
+3413 RAMFDGKSGENCDGGCGI
-3420 SEKERVNSL
+3420 SRS
-3429 SNQFIPLTS
+3429 SS
-3438 YNGKSSMGVVTEGE
+3438 SSNGKRIESTNMGGE
-3452 EADEGVA
+3452 CIDGIQAGQCA
-3459 QEDIGTD
+3459 Q
-3466 NLGISSNNIINGGIT
+3466 INERGDFGGI
-3481 GSGSDCGSDR
+3481 GG
-3491 ASEKGKNKDVRGNGN
+3491 
-3506 PRLQVGNYETSKGMN
+3506 
-3521 SSTNKGVEREKSS
+3521 SS
-3534 GIYDLSKN
+3534 GNVGSASNLTNAAYDPSKN

-3556 MYLNVKKF
+3556 MYLGVKKF
-3564 YILKEVLS
+3564 YVLKEVLA

-3599 MCRILDFNVS
+3599 ICRILDFNIS

-3623 LVKLSI
+3623 LMKLSI
-3629 FINSLNLLSI
+3629 FINSLNLISI
-3639 STNNNYD
+3639 SINNNYD
-3646 VNNFKADMQEF
+3646 VNNFKTDLQEF

-3672 LKEKDISDSFLPY
+3672 LKEKDVLDSFLPY

-3734 IRKNFK
+3734 IKKNFK
-3740 IAITHSPISNLYR
+3740 IAITHSPISNMYR

-3762 LSNFCFIY
+3762 LSNFSFIY

-3792 NKELKKNICE
+3792 NEDLKKSICE
-3802 HMAYVHTSTNEMNK
+3802 HMAYVHTTTNDINK
-3816 KYLEKKNRY
+3816 MYLEQKNRY

-3844 HVKNHEIDKSVE
+3844 NVKTVEIEKSVQ

-3877 EIEIKIT
+3877 EIEIKII
-3884 NIEEKKIEVND
+3884 NIEEKKIEVNE

-3903 TEVTNKEQQIVNE
+3903 TEVTNKEQEIVNE
-3916 EKKKTEV
+3916 EKKKTEI
-3923 FTKEAIEIQ
+3923 FTREAIEIQ
-3932 VKADKELSE
+3932 LKADKELSE

-3950 EAVNCIT
+3950 DAVNCIT

-4020 ETVNLLTPFIEK
+4020 ETVHLLTPFIEK

-4056 IVKYNDVY
+4056 IVKYNEIY

-4070 MDKLQEATNNKNN
+4070 MDKLQEATSNKNN

-4094 VKELT
+4094 VRELT
-4099 DSVEK
+4099 ESVEK
-4104 LRKKM
+4104 LRTKM

-4157 KKYIYGD
+4157 KKFIYGD

-4178 SSSFRVKLWKNL
+4178 SSSFRIKLWKDL
-4190 WLEHIKKSNIL
+4190 WLEHIKRSNIL

-4254 GLKWLKVKGGDNIT
+4254 GLKWLKAKGGNNIT
-4268 CLQFNCENFIK
+4268 CLQFNCENFIRK
-4279 KIKNIITKGGY
+4279 VKNVITKGGY
-4290 LIIENISEEIDNVI
+4290 LIIENITEEIDNVV
-4304 DGLLNREFIKKGND
+4304 DGLLNREFIKRGND

-4323 DNEEMLFNYPNAI
+4323 DGEEMQFNYPNAI
-4336 SRISKI
+4336 SRIEKI
-4342 QSFFESTSSSN
+4342 KSFFENGSNGASSGSG
-4353 ANANANEN
+4353 ASGSGAR
-4361 GNTNVNANMNTNVSA
+4361 GSA
-4376 DTSVSPTSGNKNN
+4376 I
-4389 GNTENQ
+4389 NQ
-4395 DQFNSDLDMNY
+4395 DKFSGELYEGDKSLH
-4406 KNYNQKQNSQGNIN
+4406 QKAHSQNGQNGHNGHNGHNGQNIN
-4420 KAFSNEN
+4420 KSLSNES

-4432 FFNLVLQT
+4432 FFNLILQT

-4508 LYQLSTVESSTIID
+4508 LYQLSTVDSTTIID
-4522 NISLI
+4522 NIALI
-4527 NSLKT
+4527 NSLRT

-4539 IQRQVADSINTENE
+4539 IQRQVSDSITTENE

-4603 HNANSVSSGGSGN
+4603 HTAGSSGKEENVLGGKEPGGAAAERQENSLYEGKICFGERNEKGSSEMVG
-4616 NNSGNDGNDY
+4616 
-4626 KDASQKSS
+4626 
-4634 NDISSSSSSKLESF
+4634 
-4648 NNTDMITINRQ
+4648 
-4659 DNNKF
+4659 
-4664 YDSKSYLN
+4664 DS
-4672 DGRGENDKDDSTN
+4672 
-4685 GASNSIYDEHMN
+4685 AYDEHMER
-4697 KLIISFRKTIYSW
+4697 LIISFRKTIYSW
-4710 INRGLLEKDKLL
+4710 ISRGLLEKDKLL

-4732 EKKKIYDKD
+4732 EKKKIYDRD
-4741 FNMDYLNFFLKPPKG
+4741 FSMDYLNFFLKPPRG
-4756 KGINENPLKEWLSDD
+4756 KSVGENPLKEWLSDE
-4771 CWENILLLSKFKEFE
+4771 CWENIQLLSKFKEFE

-4809 EICKLPLEWKKLNN
+4809 EICKLPLEWKKLDN
-4823 YSFKKLLII
+4823 YSFKKLLIV
-4832 RSLRPDRITVTLEN
+4832 RSLRPDRITVTLER
-4846 YIRNIL
+4846 YIKNVL
-4852 PNSEEIMEKKNSFVD
+4852 PKSEEIMEKKNSFVD
-4867 TLESSYNFMV
+4867 TLESSYNFMI

-4904 FYLNHN
+4904 FYLNQN

-5020 IRTKNILFSLCYF
+5020 LRTKNILFSLCYF

-5091 YGGHIVNDKDMLI
+5091 YGGHIVNDKDMLV

-5120 MQLIPFSKNIQ
+5120 MELIPFSKNVQ
-5131 LFSPNNYSY
+5131 LFSPNNYAY

-5178 KNILKLKLKE
+5178 KNILTLKLKE
-5188 TSTFVEELTTGET
+5188 TSTFVEELSTGET
-5201 IEIKTSNILSEILN
+5201 IEKKTSLILLEILS
-5215 EIDNVFFNVEELM
+5215 EIDNVFFNVEELT

-5251 TLTSVMK
+5251 GLTNIMK
-5258 SSLKELSLAI
+5258 NSLKELHLAI

-5277 IESLMNSLYKDKLP
+5277 IELLMHSLYKDQLP

-5324 DPLSTPKVFNISLL
+5324 DPLLTPKVFNVSLL

-5373 LNNIHSYPKE
+5373 LNHIHSYPKE

-5420 CKPIVSMGK
+5420 CKPVVSMGK
-5429 IETDVYECPVYKTLS
+5429 IDTDVYECPVYKTLS
-5444 RGPTYVTNIKLKTKE
+5444 RGPTYVTSIKLKTKE
-5459 SSEKW
+5459 NPEKW